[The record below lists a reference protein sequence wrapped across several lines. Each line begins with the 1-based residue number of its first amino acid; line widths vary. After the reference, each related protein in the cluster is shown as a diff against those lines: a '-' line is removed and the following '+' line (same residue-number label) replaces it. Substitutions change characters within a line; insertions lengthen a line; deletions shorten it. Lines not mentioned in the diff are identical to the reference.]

1 MTKDAKATQRAALR
15 TATVAVA
22 ICIAIGSIV
31 RAARTTLDIYF
42 IDVEGGQST
51 LLVTPAGQSLLV
63 DAGFPGDGTLAS
75 LPGDPSKARD
85 AQRIVAA
92 ARDAGIARIDYLLL
106 THFHADHDGGI
117 VELSQLMPIRTFI
130 DHGAVPPIAE
140 ENVPGTLKAFEEY
153 AAVRAKGRHLE
164 PAPGARLPLKGVDA
178 IVVSAAG
185 SAIAKPLAG
194 AGQMTPGCQPAPPAP
209 DEPHEN
215 PRSTGFQ
222 LRFGRFSMLDVGD
235 LTGQPFYDLACPKSR
250 VGPVDVYLVAHHA
263 GADAADAATFA
274 AFRPRVAVFN
284 NGATKGGAP
293 QTFASL
299 HALPSVDVW
308 QLHRSTRPGAQNFAD
323 ERIANLD
330 ETTSHWIKIS
340 ARRDGSFAVTN
351 ARTGQVRRYD
361 AR

>member
-1 MTKDAKATQRAALR
+1 MIRTRTQTLTKDAKATQRAALR

-22 ICIAIGSIV
+22 ICIAIGSSV

-51 LLVTPAGQSLLV
+51 LFVTPAGQSLLV

-92 ARDAGIARIDYLLL
+92 ARDAGVARIDYLLL

-185 SAIAKPLAG
+185 KTVTKPLREAG
-194 AGQMTPGCQPAPPAP
+194 GQNQACGPSAPEAQ
-209 DEPHEN
+209 EPHEN
-215 PRSTGFQ
+215 PRSTGILLQ
-222 LRFGRFSMLDVGD
+222 LDRFRFLDVGD
-235 LTGQPFYDLACPKSR
+235 L
-250 VGPVDVYLVAHHA
+250 
-263 GADAADAATFA
+263 
-274 AFRPRVAVFN
+274 
-284 NGATKGGAP
+284 
-293 QTFASL
+293 
-299 HALPSVDVW
+299 
-308 QLHRSTRPGAQNFAD
+308 
-323 ERIANLD
+323 
-330 ETTSHWIKIS
+330 
-340 ARRDGSFAVTN
+340 
-351 ARTGQVRRYD
+351 
-361 AR
+361 